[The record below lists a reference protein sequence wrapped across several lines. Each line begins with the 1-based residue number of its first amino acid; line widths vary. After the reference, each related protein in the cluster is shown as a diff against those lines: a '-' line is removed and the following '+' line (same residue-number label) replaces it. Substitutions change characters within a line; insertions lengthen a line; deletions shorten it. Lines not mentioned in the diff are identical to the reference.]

1 MSEKRCSERVY
12 GGGSFTGHSC
22 RKKATREE
30 DGRPWCAQHAPSAVK
45 ARRDARTMRWDAEN
59 KQLEYRNRGQG
70 LRFALLNAVLATTGD
85 LPPEVQA
92 AREAVRQH
100 EASTP

>member
-12 GGGSFTGHSC
+12 GGSFMGHSC
-22 RKKATREE
+22 RKTATREE

-45 ARRDARTMRWDAEN
+45 ARRDARTLRWNAEN
-59 KQLEYRNRGQG
+59 RQREYHAESRR
-70 LRFALLNAVLATTGD
+70 LRDVLLNVVLTTTSD